1 MPPAPPGSRQPK
13 RTEGPASGAFAPPF
27 APEWCGHGGTRPFQD
42 GGEVTHLVK
51 WSAGLASAAVI
62 GLTLVVPATSA
73 GAASASDPEF
83 NARLH
88 ESPAFPNTRGH
99 SEYGR
104 TAAQREVEV
113 TVNNAPGRI
122 RGHLVTVFVNGRR
135 IGTMRV
141 NSAGHA
147 EREWSTSRGQF
158 VPWAG
163 AGSPCRVRTASGTL
177 VISGRYV
184 RESGD

>member
-1 MPPAPPGSRQPK
+1 M
-13 RTEGPASGAFAPPF
+13 
-27 APEWCGHGGTRPFQD
+27 
-42 GGEVTHLVK
+42 HLVK
-51 WSAGLASAAVI
+51 WSAGLASAAVL
-62 GLTLVVPATSA
+62 GMTLVVPATSA

-88 ESPAFPNTRGH
+88 GSSAFPSTRGH
-99 SEYGR
+99 SEYER
-104 TAAQREVEV
+104 TSTHREVEV
-113 TVNNAPGRI
+113 TVNNAPGRL
-122 RGHLVTVFVNGRR
+122 RGHSVTVFVNGRR
-135 IGTMRV
+135 VGTMRV

-177 VISGRYV
+177 VVSGRYV